1 MTDYFLQI
9 TLQSPLT
16 ASAGEG
22 RVGLVDRDIAFDDLG
37 LPILP
42 GRRLKGLWRDAYRD
56 VVDAWKLCKALPTED
71 DSETLIFGE
80 TGQSPNLRLHVA
92 NAELKEAADLKEWLE
107 YLQDPQIQ
115 KLHPDDIVQH
125 FATIRTQTAINR
137 QTGAAHENTLRFT
150 RTLQADWVFRAP
162 VIVAPPDKAVLDAL
176 ALGAAALQYMGTGR
190 TRGLGKVHCC
200 LITGDAN
207 NQECD
212 LTEQALQALK
222 DGAFPTISV
231 TAPQKSIK
239 QASPPPSSCYT
250 TPTHLLLYRLTLR
263 EPAVI
268 PAADGD
274 LNTVVTRQEVPGSN
288 VWGAAAW
295 HYLRQPNHTP
305 NDPDFRRVFLDGGL
319 RFLTAYPQ
327 AIDNNTPQ
335 RLIPIPHSVRQFKDG
350 DTLVDFVEGLTNAPT
365 KRLDRRYAR
374 IGTSKLETQPVKTE
388 RNYHHARAGDRR
400 KGRALEN
407 DGNIFRY
414 EAIQADQLFQGAVL
428 GSIDDLVKLKKWLP
442 EGSLI
447 RIGKSRSAQYG
458 ETKIE
463 WIDDVKE
470 LSGLVE
476 WDGFVATQTPVAQFD
491 LEEEWDDDEEWDAE
505 EEERDQEG
513 LDGFVEQQTSEQ
525 LVITTLSPLLSVN
538 EHGHPEARFPEH
550 ELVKALRLGHSTKT
564 PILSRSYTRTE
575 LIGGYNAHLRLP
587 RQQLPAIAAGS
598 VFIFDITTF
607 QEHITEDHLLQLE
620 RDGLGVCK
628 GEGYGRIAV
637 NRQNNLYLTNCEE
650 ERLEDPEDSPVPD
663 SPSQQMPEKVRDLLQ
678 GIVRTRC
685 LSDMQQDARDI
696 ANQATKENK
705 IPSNTLLGRLR
716 LFLRQDSL
724 VESLEN
730 LRGKRAEEQLSNY
743 KINSRDFKMQLS
755 NSLTLYDLFQTAGT
769 TPDSLTGDLI
779 EFWVEQLAEDCDED
793 TRTAMIKTLVENQS
807 APLCRDFLDYLL
819 TALRRKSPA

>member
-1 MTDYFLQI
+1 MRIHSVSLE
-9 TLQSPLT
+9 P
-16 ASAGEG
+16 
-22 RVGLVDRDIAFDDLG
+22 
-37 LPILP
+37 
-42 GRRLKGLWRDAYRD
+42 YR
-56 VVDAWKLCKALPTED
+56 
-71 DSETLIFGE
+71 
-80 TGQSPNLRLHVA
+80 
-92 NAELKEAADLKEWLE
+92 
-107 YLQDPQIQ
+107 
-115 KLHPDDIVQH
+115 
-125 FATIRTQTAINR
+125 
-137 QTGAAHENTLRFT
+137 
-150 RTLQADWVFRAP
+150 QAWVFRAP
-162 VIVAPPDKAVLDAL
+162 VSFATPPDNAVLDAL

-200 LITGDAN
+200 LITRDAN

-239 QASPPPSSCYT
+239 QASPPPSSSYT

-305 NDPDFRRVFLDGGL
+305 NDPDFRHVFLDGGL

-374 IGTSKLETQPVKTE
+374 IGASKLETQPVKME

-400 KGRALEN
+400 KGRALKN
-407 DGNIFRY
+407 DGNIFTY
-414 EAIQADQLFQGAVL
+414 EAIQADQSFQGAVL
-428 GSIDDLVKLKKWLP
+428 GSEADLKNLQIWLP

-476 WDGFVATQTPVAQFD
+476 WDGFVAMQTPVAQFD
-491 LEEEWDDDEEWDAE
+491 LEEEWDDEEEEWDDDEEWDDE

-513 LDGFVEQQTSEQ
+513 LDRFVEQ
-525 LVITTLSPLLSVN
+525 LVITTLSPLLTVN
-538 EHGHPEARFPEH
+538 DYGHPDACFPEQ
-550 ELVKALRLGHSTKT
+550 ELVKALGLTKM

-598 VFIFDITTF
+598 VFIFDI
-607 QEHITEDHLLQLE
+607 QDVQNHISEEFLLGLE
-620 RDGLGVCK
+620 RDGLGLRK

-637 NRQNNLYLTNCEE
+637 NRQNNIYLTDCEE
-650 ERLEDPEDSPVPD
+650 ERLEDPENSSVPE
-663 SPSQQMPEKVRDLLQ
+663 SPSQQMPKKVRDLLQ

-685 LSDMQQDARDI
+685 LAEMQQYARDI
-696 ANQATKENK
+696 ANQRTREQ
-705 IPSNTLLGRLR
+705 R
-716 LFLRQDSL
+716 DS
-724 VESLEN
+724 
-730 LRGKRAEEQLSNY
+730 EQCP
-743 KINSRDFKMQLS
+743 IG
-755 NSLTLYDLFQTAGT
+755 TAAAFS
-769 TPDSLTGDLI
+769 PTG
-779 EFWVEQLAEDCDED
+779 FTC
-793 TRTAMIKTLVENQS
+793 
-807 APLCRDFLDYLL
+807 
-819 TALRRKSPA
+819 